1 MEEFKASSSVHVA
14 FREAMA
20 TRLLEL
26 ERSFGY
32 AEMLPVPW
40 HDYQIEANKEATANH
55 PSLKQAVND
64 IGGVWEVYL
73 SETWKESMADIFGLD
88 WRRS

>member
-1 MEEFKASSSVHVA
+1 MTMEEFKASSSVHVA

-32 AEMLPVPW
+32 AVMLPVPW
-40 HDYQIEANKEATANH
+40 HDY
-55 PSLKQAVND
+55 
-64 IGGVWEVYL
+64 
-73 SETWKESMADIFGLD
+73 
-88 WRRS
+88 